1 MALGAAEMRHFKR
14 NRGSEQVGVPKLG
27 VFSRST
33 PNLWDTVVAMSV
45 CETPERKHF
54 RTINVQ
60 WIGQWGLFS
69 RCGSS

>member
-1 MALGAAEMRHFKR
+1 MALGVAENATLQKES
-14 NRGSEQVGVPKLG
+14 GSEPGGVPKLG
-27 VFSRST
+27 VFSRSR
-33 PNLWDTVVAMSV
+33 PNLWDTVVAVWV
-45 CETPERKHF
+45 CETIERKHF